1 MILPTFRIFLLPGF
15 DLEKQEHNQVVNLF
29 QARNRTMKRILLALI
44 AAALMSQALTPPAPS
59 LECGGMAMCRRQCGC
74 GGGCVSDC
82 VNVITCECQCFC
94 K

>member
-1 MILPTFRIFLLPGF
+1 MKRFLLV
-15 DLEKQEHNQVVNLF
+15 LTAAV
-29 QARNRTMKRILLALI
+29 LL
-44 AAALMSQALTPPAPS
+44 SQALTPPAPS
-59 LECGGMAMCRRQCGC
+59 IGCGLAMCRRQCGC